1 MGRCGMAVAG
11 IASHA
16 ATLRALSGGY
26 IMREG
31 QLIGPYRVLRKLGE
45 GGMGVV
51 FESVHQDIGRHV
63 AIKVLHPE
71 YAKNAEFS
79 TRFVN
84 EARAVNRVDHPGL
97 VQISDYGRL
106 DDGSAYIVMEYI
118 KGETL
123 RARLTRSR
131 GRLPTGDA
139 VRLCAQ
145 LADTLTAAHAEG
157 IVHRDLKPDNV
168 MITRSVRRGENE
180 RTKLLDFGIAKL
192 FEENSYHIKTK
203 TSAVMG
209 TPIYMSPE
217 QCRGAGGVEPKSDVY
232 SLGVMMYQMLS
243 GQPPFCGEGVGEIL
257 GKHIYE
263 EPPPLAPLVAPAPAP
278 LIELIHDMLR
288 KDKKHRPDM
297 SQVAAALELIAAQ
310 FPSKETSA
318 AAQRLA
324 APSVQSLS
332 STPPRPATSLARIE
346 RLSTLGLSAG
356 QPLLSP
362 SRRVVTILGSGAITL
377 CLIALCGRALVS
389 RHAHVSAAVPIAN
402 RNTDQASHP
411 GSSAVQLKGQIAAS
425 HPELSD
431 ASERP
436 ALAPL
441 AAPGSAERV
450 EQQRPAVADPPGPQ
464 ATEAARAGK
473 ADKKT
478 NRVRDAAAL
487 VEQGR
492 IQLNDGAVEAS
503 LASFKLAVDF
513 DPRSADAIGGLGR
526 ASFEQGNYKAA
537 LNYLAV
543 AIRLAPRRS
552 TTYQELRAQALY
564 KMGRLS
570 DAAEACHKLL
580 AQAPESTLAR
590 QILALAESQL
600 PITAPAKQPPG
611 RTATTEP
618 LSKDLRRPPN
628 FGVPSS
634 SPPIS
639 AAEPSSSPASTAVPR
654 PHITSGPSSQELYNR
669 GRYKDAVDSGLRE
682 ARSGMLDAWRIVGLA
697 ACKTPNP
704 SVASEAYRAS
714 SAEIR
719 RQIAFACADTGFKLI
734 NGAFRSLY

>member
-1 MGRCGMAVAG
+1 MAVAG
-11 IASHA
+11 IADYA
-16 ATLRALSGGY
+16 ATLRALSGSY
-26 IMREG
+26 IMKEG
-31 QLIGPYRVLRKLGE
+31 QSIGPYRVLRKLGE

-51 FESVHQDIGRHV
+51 FESIHQDIERHV
-63 AIKVLHPE
+63 AIKILHPE

-123 RARLTRSR
+123 RTRLTRSR
-131 GRLPTGDA
+131 GRLPIADA
-139 VRLCAQ
+139 VRLCMQ

-168 MITRSVRRGENE
+168 MITRSARRGENE
-180 RTKLLDFGIAKL
+180 QTKLLDFGIAKL

-263 EPPPLAPLVAPAPAP
+263 EPPPLASIVPSAPVP

-288 KDKKHRPDM
+288 KDKKQRPDM
-297 SQVAAALELIAAQ
+297 SQVTAALELIAAQ
-310 FPSKETSA
+310 FLSKETHA

-324 APSVQSLS
+324 APSVQSLAA
-332 STPPRPATSLARIE
+332 TLPRPATSSARLE
-346 RLSTLGLSAG
+346 RISTLGLSAG
-356 QPLLSP
+356 QTLLSP
-362 SRRVVTILGSGAITL
+362 SRRIVTILGSGAITL
-377 CLIALCGRALVS
+377 CLIVLCGRAFLVHRTRVPS
-389 RHAHVSAAVPIAN
+389 AVPIAT
-402 RNTDQASHP
+402 RNVDEESHA
-411 GSSAVQLKGQIAAS
+411 GSSAVQLKSQIASS
-425 HPELSD
+425 H
-431 ASERP
+431 P
-436 ALAPL
+436 ALAADADRRALVPL
-441 AAPGSAERV
+441 AAAGSAERV
-450 EQQRPAVADPPGPQ
+450 PQPQPALADPPGGPV
-464 ATEAARAGK
+464 TESARAGK

-478 NRVRDAAAL
+478 NRARDAAAL

-513 DPRSADAIGGLGR
+513 EPRNADAIGGLGR

-537 LNYLAV
+537 LNYLAI
-543 AIRLAPRRS
+543 AIKLAPRRS
-552 TTYQELRAQALY
+552 TTYQELRAQVLY

-580 AQAPESTLAR
+580 AQAPESVLAR

-600 PITAPAKQPPG
+600 PITAPAKQPPA
-611 RTATTEP
+611 RIAATEI

-628 FGVPSS
+628 FGVPSQ
-634 SPPIS
+634 PPPVS
-639 AAEPSSSPASTAVPR
+639 AAEPSSSLASAAIPR
-654 PHITSGPSSQELYNR
+654 PHTTNGPSSQELYNR

-682 ARSGMLDAWRIVGLA
+682 ARGGSLDAWRIVGLA

-704 SVASEAYRAS
+704 TAASEAYRVA

-719 RQIAFACADTGFKLI
+719 RQIAFACADSGFKLI